1 MVRRARDTRNGIDCE
16 LLPDIGLGY
25 NHLVRVL
32 KFTDE
37 VRLVARLLMPHL
49 TDAQNNSDGD
59 AVESSVLSEVQTM
72 IAVAQ
77 NTNVPVPKIYAFE
90 PRADCEVGAP
100 FILMDCLEGNVGT
113 DLNMEIPPEHKEG
126 FMREV
131 AKIHVSTY
139 QKPLLSA

>member
-1 MVRRARDTRNGIDCE
+1 MKRARDTRNGIDCE

-25 NHLVRVL
+25 NHMVRVL

-37 VRLVARLLMPHL
+37 VKLVARLLLPNL
-49 TDAQNNSDGD
+49 TDAQNNPDVD

-90 PRADCEVGAP
+90 TRADCEVGAP
-100 FILMDCLEGNVGT
+100 FILMECLEGSVGT
-113 DLNMEIPPEHKEG
+113 DLNLEIPPEHKEG

-139 QKPLLSA
+139 RTPLPSA